1 MQERASKKPLHPFSK
16 KNTEPIIG
24 RAPEDLSI
32 PERLQH
38 AGKWMALELYTPPRL
53 EEEQGTPVIQ
63 FKLRRIRALGDTVED
78 CIRQL
83 QQANLDPRDFEY
95 TQITPLYKA

>member
-1 MQERASKKPLHPFSK
+1 MNAKP
-16 KNTEPIIG
+16 IVG

-32 PERLQH
+32 PERLQY

-63 FKLRRIRALGDTVED
+63 FKLRRIRAVADTVQE
-78 CIRQL
+78 CIQQL
-83 QQANLDPRDFEY
+83 QQDNLDPRDFEF
-95 TQITPLYKA
+95 TQITPSYKA

>member
-1 MQERASKKPLHPFSK
+1 MNFVIRMNAKP
-16 KNTEPIIG
+16 IVG

-32 PERLQH
+32 PERLQY

-63 FKLRRIRALGDTVED
+63 FKLRRIRAVADTVQE
-78 CIRQL
+78 CIQRL
-83 QQANLDPRDFEY
+83 QQDNLDPRDFEF
-95 TQITPLYKA
+95 TQITPAYKA